1 MRRFFPIACGV
12 GIIFDILLS
21 TTFLILFVMQK
32 HFKSEKKHY
41 EVPALEWTFVNVEA
55 GFAYS
60 GDKDASTSKFVIDD
74 TQDSEDAWE

>member
-1 MRRFFPIACGV
+1 
-12 GIIFDILLS
+12 
-21 TTFLILFVMQK
+21 MQK

-60 GDKDASTSKFVIDD
+60 GDKDASTSKFGIDD
-74 TQDSEDAWE
+74 TQNSEDAWE